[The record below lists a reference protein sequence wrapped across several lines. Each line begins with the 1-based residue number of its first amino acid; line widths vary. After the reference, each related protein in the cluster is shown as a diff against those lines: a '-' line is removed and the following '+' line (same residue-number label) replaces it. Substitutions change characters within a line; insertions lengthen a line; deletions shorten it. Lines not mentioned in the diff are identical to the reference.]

1 MKKISFSILNTLTS
15 TMSVIEQLIREI
27 EEFLKDD
34 KMIFIKV
41 ERKISSEKNKELKK
55 KIEDIKNYLNQAIEK
70 ILKIINEIVEL

>member
-1 MKKISFSILNTLTS
+1 MKKMSFSILNTLTS

>member
-1 MKKISFSILNTLTS
+1 MKKMSFSILNTLTS

-41 ERKISSEKNKELKK
+41 ERKISSEK
-55 KIEDIKNYLNQAIEK
+55 IKN
-70 ILKIINEIVEL
+70 